1 MRGRS
6 NAVNAKSKK
15 VQFQNQQPGND
26 QSESSNNSAS
36 QDMFRIAKER
46 SNNYVVANLI
56 EENFK
61 SEKRAQTSR
70 KNKPSMD
77 FGVQQ
82 MSNTMAFGQAL
93 GSKYFPTA

>member
-1 MRGRS
+1 
-6 NAVNAKSKK
+6 
-15 VQFQNQQPGND
+15 
-26 QSESSNNSAS
+26 
-36 QDMFRIAKER
+36 MFRIAKER

-77 FGVQQ
+77 FGV
-82 MSNTMAFGQAL
+82 
-93 GSKYFPTA
+93 